1 MEKLY
6 YCTANYSYGQN
17 DKIGSETILES
28 KIREVLVT
36 KVIEISLLATV
47 GRFKKI
53 STVQILREINFC
65 RI

>member
-36 KVIEISLLATV
+36 KVIEISLLSTV
-47 GRFKKI
+47 HSVEITEILSHEFLAKI
-53 STVQILREINFC
+53 S
-65 RI
+65 